1 MNERSREA
9 GGKRRLAK
17 MLLARRV
24 AWRRRVLGSMIA
36 GVAAVLAAQLALVEF
51 GLL

>member
-1 MNERSREA
+1 MDERSRNA

-17 MLLARRV
+17 TLLARRV
-24 AWRRRVLGSMIA
+24 AWRRRVMGSMIA
-36 GVAAVLAAQLALVEF
+36 GFAALLATQLALVEF